1 MDLVENGSID
11 IHVKRH
17 PWELARYEIIK
28 EKVNT
33 MLSSMP
39 KGLAPVLVD
48 IGCGDA
54 FVVQKLYHEFQSHWH
69 SNSDS
74 VFAIDINFTS
84 ENIATLQSVNDKVV
98 YLQNIS
104 ELKVETGR
112 SYIVLLNDVIEHIED
127 HNGFIGVLDSCFERA
142 SQFQLFIT
150 VPAYQHLFSNH
161 DIDLGHFRRYRVNQL
176 HEYAKALNMSSKD
189 SGYFFLSLFLAR
201 SIVKV
206 FEPPVDKNRQGIGVS
221 AWKGGALAT
230 FLFKSVLLIDYR
242 LGSWLKAIGIHI
254 PGLST
259 YIVMSR

>member
-28 EKVNT
+28 EKVAR
-33 MLSSMP
+33 MLANMP
-39 KGLAPVLVD
+39 KDLTPVLVD

-54 FVVQKLYHEFQSHWH
+54 FVVQKLFHEFHAHWL
-69 SNSDS
+69 SNTDS
-74 VFAIDINFTS
+74 VFAIDINFTP
-84 ENIATLQSVNDKVV
+84 ENIITLQSVNDKVV

-104 ELKVETGR
+104 ELKVESGR

-127 HNGFIGVLDSCFERA
+127 HKSFIAVLDSCFEKA

-161 DIDLGHFRRYRVNQL
+161 DVDLGHFRRYRVNQL
-176 HEYAKALNMSSKD
+176 HEYARTLKMSSKD

-201 SIVKV
+201 SVVKI
-206 FEPPVDKNRQGIGVS
+206 FEAPIDENRQGIGVS
-221 AWKGGALAT
+221 AWNGGALAT
-230 FLFKSVLLIDYR
+230 FLFKSMLLWDYR
-242 LGSWLKAIGIHI
+242 LGSFLKSLGIKI

-259 YIVMSR
+259 YIVMDR